1 MKLKE
6 LKAQLEAARANRDS
20 YKQKRAGATASGAAE
35 QKSFAQIEKSVCAR
49 FGVKSISGEFKNA
62 KEGFKGGLLHI
73 NTSDK
78 AFRAMPIETRE
89 AVKALKEAVDVTLMC
104 AMVLKQAPQN
114 TRAYSELLEPSLKAL
129 GINAGETGATW
140 IPTGVSES
148 YVEEYNLERKVAGL
162 FQEIKMP
169 TNPYDFPVMTNGAVA
184 TQLGEIAS
192 KSPAD
197 TFGSSKITFR
207 AVKLTNQYE
216 LPEELT
222 EDSAVDVMKLIRE
235 QLIIGQEKAM
245 EIAILEGD
253 TGATHQ
259 HAGSYFN
266 SAVAPS
272 ANSSERVFDGLRK
285 RAIAAGLTVNCGGK
299 PANESQLTL
308 VRRKMGKYGINPAEL
323 AWISGVNVYNELMQ
337 LDDVRTLEQYGP
349 QAPVLSGEL
358 GKYEGIPIV
367 VSEYMR
373 EDLAA
378 TGVNTA
384 PSDALASLLLVN
396 RKRFMTGLRRAIQ
409 VRVEDYRIQFDV
421 TDMVSFSRRA
431 FQGVLLADGSN
442 AAGAQG
448 EKSVALLINVA

>member
-1 MKLKE
+1 MKLKD
-6 LKAQLEAARANRDS
+6 LKAQLEAAKTNVVEFKKARS
-20 YKQKRAGATASGAAE
+20 GAAASGAGE
-35 QKSFAQIEKSVCAR
+35 TKTLAQIERAVCAK
-49 FGVKSISGEFKNA
+49 FGVKSIQGERLIK
-62 KEGFKGGLLHI
+62 GGYKGGLLHI

-78 AFRAMPIETRE
+78 AFRALPIEQRE
-89 AVKALKEAVDVTLMC
+89 AVKSFKEAVDVTLMC
-104 AMVLKQAPQN
+104 AMVLKQAPQE
-114 TRAYSELLEPSLKAL
+114 TRAYEELLQPALKAL
-129 GINAGETGATW
+129 GIAGGEVGALW
-140 IPTGVSES
+140 VPTAVSEA

-169 TNPYDFPVMTNGAVA
+169 TNPYDFPVMSNGAVA
-184 TQLGEIAS
+184 TKLGENTQKSS
-192 KSPAD
+192 KD
-197 TFGSSKITFR
+197 QFGATKITFR
-207 AVKLTNQYE
+207 ATTLSNQYE

-253 TGATHQ
+253 TTSTHQ
-259 HAGSYFN
+259 HANSYFGAGVPA
-266 SAVAPS
+266 SD
-272 ANSSERVFDGLRK
+272 SSERVFDGLRK
-285 RAIAAGLTVNCGGK
+285 RALAAELTVDCGGK
-299 PANESQLTL
+299 PLNESQATL

-323 AWISGVNVYNELMQ
+323 AWIAGVNVYNEFMQ

-358 GKYEGIPIV
+358 GKYEGIPII

-378 TGVNTA
+378 TGVNTDTD
-384 PSDALASLLLVN
+384 DALASLILVN
-396 RKRFMTGLRRAIQ
+396 RKRWFTGLRRAIQ
-409 VRVEDYRIQFDV
+409 VRVEDYRIQYDV

-431 FQGVLLADGSN
+431 FEGVLKSDGSN
-442 AAGAQG
+442 AAGAFG